1 MTYDNISNI
10 VLVYNSLSLK
20 APSVSCKDYD
30 IDVSLYGS
38 ATLAPSDIKSGE
50 ASDNCGVVDRVQ
62 IDGTGESESVGKDNF
77 SCADVDKP
85 RLVTLKA
92 MDTSG
97 NESTC
102 TAYVTAKNA
111 KPVVSV
117 NYIDPILVEG
127 SAGLFSTNG
136 DLSATATDGDN
147 ASLSYA
153 WTTDCIGASI
163 ENSSTLTAAKMN
175 IASGTEPALCH
186 VSVAVS
192 DTCSTVQE
200 SALVVIV
207 DPSAGFVTGG
217 GWFESPSGAYR
228 ADTDA
233 QGKANFGFV
242 SKYKKGQSVPSG
254 NTLFQFQS
262 ADFSFKS
269 TAYEWLVITGS
280 DCAKFKGEGVVDG
293 SSDEHGFMLTA
304 CDNGEPGENDTF
316 RIKIWKKSG
325 ETLVYDNMFGT
336 GDDSYTGTMIGGG
349 NIQIH
354 QQGGDN
360 NPKKKNLRA

>member
-1 MTYDNISNI
+1 MVFKTYDNVSHI
-10 VLVYNSLSLK
+10 VLVYNSLK
-20 APSVSCKDYD
+20 APTLICKDTHVEANPGSVSVA
-30 IDVSLYGS
+30 DVFDS
-38 ATLAPSDIKSGE
+38 ASDICGMSE
-50 ASDNCGVVDRVQ
+50 AAPAITTNSKTSFTCNDVGTQTTVTVEQADVNGNVGQCSAVVTVVDNNCVCN
-62 IDGTGESESVGKDNF
+62 SPPN
-77 SCADVDKP
+77 
-85 RLVTLKA
+85 
-92 MDTSG
+92 
-97 NESTC
+97 
-102 TAYVTAKNA
+102 
-111 KPVVSV
+111 VSV